1 MKNARGEGMKVYSR
15 PERKPRNPE
24 ARRWEGDRGPI
35 HRGEEIGR
43 GLLSKIIKD
52 AGLTKE
58 EFLKLLQEHD
68 CQEATR
74 PSNDIRSVLD

>member
-1 MKNARGEGMKVYSR
+1 VTVI
-15 PERKPRNPE
+15 PV
-24 ARRWEGDRGPI
+24 

-58 EFLKLLQEHD
+58 EFLKLLKE
-68 CQEATR
+68 T
-74 PSNDIRSVLD
+74 

>member
-1 MKNARGEGMKVYSR
+1 VGLRPLPADKVVKVLVKAGFKPVRQRGSHVILKRDDGRVTVV
-15 PERKPRNPE
+15 
-24 ARRWEGDRGPI
+24 PI

-68 CQEATR
+68 C
-74 PSNDIRSVLD
+74 

>member
-1 MKNARGEGMKVYSR
+1 VTVV
-15 PERKPRNPE
+15 
-24 ARRWEGDRGPI
+24 PI

>member
-1 MKNARGEGMKVYSR
+1 VV
-15 PERKPRNPE
+15 
-24 ARRWEGDRGPI
+24 PI

-68 CQEATR
+68 
-74 PSNDIRSVLD
+74 S